1 LAMTSESWPGGS
13 DSPVREIGQAS
24 PSQPGAGL
32 PGPASPEVLWSRL
45 VPARLPKP
53 FLPRDRLRQA
63 LSEGLARRLVLL
75 VAGPGY
81 GKTTELVHA
90 VACASS
96 PAIWLSCDE
105 RINDEQA
112 LIAHLLQALD
122 PLLPEPAAQAPTDTG
137 SSVIGLCNGLAR
149 WGEDV
154 V

>member
-1 LAMTSESWPGGS
+1 
-13 DSPVREIGQAS
+13 
-24 PSQPGAGL
+24 
-32 PGPASPEVLWSRL
+32 
-45 VPARLPKP
+45 
-53 FLPRDRLRQA
+53 RLRQA

-90 VACASS
+90 VACAPS

-112 LIAHLLQALD
+112 LIAHLLEALD

-154 V
+154 VLALDRIEQLVGSRAASALAQLARDLPPNAHLALASRVEPALPPELLVGPDVLRLDER